1 MNKTLSMDDKLSIK
15 INIGNKYYP
24 MRINR
29 SEEEIIRRSAKIIN
43 DKLTQYQNKYA
54 ERDPFDLLAMTS
66 LQYVKQ
72 FLECNQKNDVS
83 SINEGLKQINEELE
97 HFINENK

>member
-1 MNKTLSMDDKLSIK
+1 MDDKLSIK

-29 SEEEIIRRSAKIIN
+29 SEEEIIRKSAKIIN
-43 DKLTQYQNKYA
+43 DKLTQYQNKYT

-66 LQYVKQ
+66 LQFVKQ
-72 FLECNQKNDVS
+72 FIECNNKNDIS
-83 SINEGLKQINEELE
+83 SLNEELKQINEGLE
-97 HFINENK
+97 DFIEQNK

>member
-1 MNKTLSMDDKLSIK
+1 MDDKLSIK
-15 INIGNKYYP
+15 VNIGNKYYP

-29 SEEEIIRRSAKIIN
+29 SEEEIIRKSAKIIN

-72 FLECNQKNDVS
+72 LLECNNKNDVS
-83 SINEGLKQINEELE
+83 VLNEELKQINEELE
-97 HFINENK
+97 QYIEQNK

>member
-1 MNKTLSMDDKLSIK
+1 MDDKLSIK

-29 SEEEIIRRSAKIIN
+29 GEEEIIRKSAKIIN

-72 FLECNQKNDVS
+72 FLECNSKNDVS
-83 SINEGLKQINEELE
+83 LLNEELKQINEELE
-97 HFINENK
+97 HFIEQNK

>member
-1 MNKTLSMDDKLSIK
+1 MDDKLSIK

-29 SEEEIIRRSAKIIN
+29 GEEEIIRKSAKIIN

-72 FLECNQKNDVS
+72 FLECNSKNDVS
-83 SINEGLKQINEELE
+83 SLNEELKQINEELE
-97 HFINENK
+97 HFIEQNK

>member
-1 MNKTLSMDDKLSIK
+1 MDDKLSIK
-15 INIGNKYYP
+15 INIGNTYYP

-29 SEEEIIRRSAKIIN
+29 NEEEIIRRAAKIIN

-54 ERDPFDLLAMTS
+54 EREPFDLLAMTS

-72 FLECNQKNDVS
+72 LLECENKNDVS
-83 SINEGLKQINEELE
+83 LLNEEIKQINEELE
-97 HFINENK
+97 HFIEHNK